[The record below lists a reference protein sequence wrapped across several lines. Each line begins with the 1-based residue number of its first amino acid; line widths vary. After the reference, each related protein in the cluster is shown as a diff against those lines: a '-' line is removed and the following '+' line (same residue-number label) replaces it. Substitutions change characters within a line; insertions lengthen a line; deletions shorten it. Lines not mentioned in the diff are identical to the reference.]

1 MVTPASVILTYCLM
15 GLTGVSIG
23 YLYLCD
29 LFRPSRSPVFYLTF
43 FVVRFCYDALVYYW
57 PAALGRDLL
66 PLEVRTPLGYL
77 WSIASFSCIL
87 LVFEG
92 PMLEVLAVS
101 FFTNMVSSVETAA
114 GMALANMLLRGSV
127 EGGYWVPFDA
137 GVVLAMAFSAVEC
150 LLFRRP
156 TAQLSRLVQ
165 GVSRRHG
172 ALLVACVIAAFVG
185 YIAVAMQSIVYLPF
199 STVFLI
205 IIGISLLM
213 LAPLAVMLS
222 LRSRELRMSEMLICE
237 FNEMLMAYDAKVREK
252 LALLE
257 RDHDLFAGVSAAL
270 AHLDADRVTSGQRER
285 IARLEDAYKAM
296 AEGTYCESPALDA
309 VLVSYAERL
318 RKLGVSVSVSVAGTH
333 LGDLATAFVALALL
347 DYALLSARQALV
359 AEGERVTLRLR
370 DAGEGSLF
378 RLEIPSSWKP
388 VGSVRQAERV
398 MNHAVNVSEHI
409 EDGHRVVLAL
419 RGGNAT

>member
-1 MVTPASVILTYCLM
+1 
-15 GLTGVSIG
+15 
-23 YLYLCD
+23 
-29 LFRPSRSPVFYLTF
+29 
-43 FVVRFCYDALVYYW
+43 
-57 PAALGRDLL
+57 
-66 PLEVRTPLGYL
+66 
-77 WSIASFSCIL
+77 
-87 LVFEG
+87 
-92 PMLEVLAVS
+92 
-101 FFTNMVSSVETAA
+101 
-114 GMALANMLLRGSV
+114 MALANMLLRGSV

-137 GVVLAMAFSAVEC
+137 GVVLAMAFSVVEC

-165 GVSRRHG
+165 GVSRRYG

-237 FNEMLMAYDAKVREK
+237 FNEMFMAYDAKVREK

-257 RDHDLFAGVSAAL
+257 RDHDLFAGVSTAL
-270 AHLDADRVTSGQRER
+270 AHLDADRVTPGQRER

-296 AEGTYCESPALDA
+296 AEGAYCESPVLDA

-333 LGDLATAFVALALL
+333 LGDLVTAFVALALL